1 MKGLRSRGVLP
12 SHSVPP
18 PLLLTRPH
26 HTHSLALRN
35 PGPQSEVPSALGS
48 RSPVSL
54 ARPLL
59 SSPRI
64 AGRVGQGLGGGKGRM
79 GEGEPAFY

>member
-1 MKGLRSRGVLP
+1 M
-12 SHSVPP
+12 HSAPP

-35 PGPQSEVPSALGS
+35 PAPQSEVPSALGS

-64 AGRVGQGLGGGKGRM
+64 AGRVGQGLGGGRGGWGKGSQHFIRLLNLI
-79 GEGEPAFY
+79 Y